1 MAGTTSLRLRQR
13 KLLKVFMSVTCS
25 AALTFTVAGENQP
38 GNSSSTPPLRHKA
51 LVILVRCQ
59 FSRLSKILP
68 HFCSGLF
75 FSLHCGL
82 GVRSEPAEVFDG
94 AQTSGASIYAAH
106 SSVNIP
112 ICMFGCPRKATKKWN
127 AAVPKI
133 SNSIYG
139 FWPVPSL
146 KAELERCLST
156 LRRKLSSCLEKR
168 RPGLFISPSCAVSP
182 L

>member
-1 MAGTTSLRLRQR
+1 MFNSANVYCCWREPAWKFKLHSTTPPQSSGDIGP
-13 KLLKVFMSVTCS
+13 VSIFP
-25 AALTFTVAGENQP
+25 TFQ
-38 GNSSSTPPLRHKA
+38 NSSTFLLWA
-51 LVILVRCQ
+51 
-59 FSRLSKILP
+59 
-68 HFCSGLF
+68 F